1 MSRRIGIFGGSFN
14 PVHIA
19 HLILASTI
27 RRECGLDSV
36 WFMISPLNPFKTG
49 DRSLIDDR
57 RRLDMLKLAV
67 DPAPGLEVCDIE
79 LSMPRPSYTVDT
91 LRRISELYPDDRFS
105 LIIGADNWNSFNRW
119 RDPDEILSMVDRIY
133 VYPRPGHEISAPMPP
148 KATVVDTPLLEISST
163 AIRKLIA
170 AGEEVNFVVTDT
182 VYKYIVKHNLY
193 R

>member
-119 RDPDEILSMVDRIY
+119 RDPDEIL
-133 VYPRPGHEISAPMPP
+133 
-148 KATVVDTPLLEISST
+148 
-163 AIRKLIA
+163 
-170 AGEEVNFVVTDT
+170 
-182 VYKYIVKHNLY
+182 
-193 R
+193 